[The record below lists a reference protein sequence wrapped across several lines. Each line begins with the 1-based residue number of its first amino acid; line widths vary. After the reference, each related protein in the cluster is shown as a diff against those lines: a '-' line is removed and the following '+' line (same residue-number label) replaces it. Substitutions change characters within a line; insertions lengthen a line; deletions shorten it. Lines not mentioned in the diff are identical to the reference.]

1 MLTDWAL
8 NHAALTKVIRGRERD
23 RKIGEKREKKG
34 EETRERERDKGA
46 WREMEA
52 GKEREEVKRQA

>member
-8 NHAALTKVIRGRERD
+8 NHAALTKVIRGSERD

-34 EETRERERDKGA
+34 EETRERNKGA

>member
-8 NHAALTKVIRGRERD
+8 NKATLTKVIRGSERD

-34 EETRERERDKGA
+34 GETRERN
-46 WREMEA
+46 
-52 GKEREEVKRQA
+52 KERPDAPES